1 MERTE
6 EVVAIATSHRV
17 LETMSSQFAITFKRT
32 SHKLWPVYLVQNQ
45 IVWTCRIRWD
55 YTTLMCSKMEYV
67 LYCYLGKHKW
77 EGRNRPLK
85 KAVVSKFA
93 TTSVRY
99 YADFAY
105 YFGCQFIFYLYE
117 IILKYIPWIR
127 CLKSIKN
134 THTLLQMCKKM
145 RDLAGFV

>member
-17 LETMSSQFAITFKRT
+17 LETMSSQFAITSPKE
-32 SHKLWPVYLVQNQ
+32 PVTNCDQFISFRIRYL
-45 IVWTCRIRWD
+45 TYRIRWN
-55 YTTLMCSKMEYV
+55 YTTLMCSKMEQV

-117 IILKYIPWIR
+117 IILKYIP
-127 CLKSIKN
+127 
-134 THTLLQMCKKM
+134 
-145 RDLAGFV
+145 